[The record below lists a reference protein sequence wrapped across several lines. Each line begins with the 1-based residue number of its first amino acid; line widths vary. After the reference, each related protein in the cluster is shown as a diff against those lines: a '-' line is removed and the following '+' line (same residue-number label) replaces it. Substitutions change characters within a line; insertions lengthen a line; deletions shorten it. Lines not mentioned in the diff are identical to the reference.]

1 MTGVILDRL
10 SENLDTYISNL
21 KTLKHDDKVISVLK
35 DMDYQMYSLEEWNYA
50 LSYLMQDQ
58 INMDNAKDAY
68 DFALRYYSK

>member
-50 LSYLMQDQ
+50 LSYLTQDH